1 MTAFNPKRLQQT
13 RLPCSEHELSPHST
27 HSPPSPLLPA
37 RHGYVAGAAEKKKET
52 RRCGRATVSS
62 DRNWARSPASPRG
75 RTESEEIEE
84 APPSPS
90 PRLPPPPPPPP
101 PFPPPLCGAGFRQA
115 DLLLPPP
122 KSRRSSP
129 TPLLFLPSQTPPG
142 SSTHP
147 GRGPPLPTG
156 RPPGSHHSA
165 APTEPA
171 SNRRRRTDRDYVILT
186 PASDILDCA
195 PNPATSP
202 QPPPPPLPRVR
213 LIKWVVGKR
222 GRSKSNSTGRKI
234 SFFSGISGR
243 QCRLFLVCLFRGRHL

>member
-1 MTAFNPKRLQQT
+1 MFGARTVATFHTQPPLTPPPRTPWIRCRSRRKEERNPPVR
-13 RLPCSEHELSPHST
+13 E
-27 HSPPSPLLPA
+27 
-37 RHGYVAGAAEKKKET
+37 
-52 RRCGRATVSS
+52 S
-62 DRNWARSPASPRG
+62 DRFFRSKLGPVACVTTRSHRVGRNRGSP
-75 RTESEEIEE
+75 TLSF
-84 APPSPS
+84 SPS
-90 PRLPPPPPPPP
+90 SPTPPPPP

-202 QPPPPPLPRVR
+202 QPPPPLPRVR

>member
-90 PRLPPPPPPPP
+90 PRLPPPPPPRRRFPLRCVAPALGRLTCSFLLQKVVGAPQPHYSFCPVNPP
-101 PFPPPLCGAGFRQA
+101 PAVQPTRAEVPRCPRDGHLVLITVPPPRNRPAIEDDELTETMLFS
-115 DLLLPPP
+115 LLPRTF
-122 KSRRSSP
+122 S
-129 TPLLFLPSQTPPG
+129 TALPI
-142 SSTHP
+142 
-147 GRGPPLPTG
+147 PLP
-156 RPPGSHHSA
+156 
-165 APTEPA
+165 
-171 SNRRRRTDRDYVILT
+171 L
-186 PASDILDCA
+186 
-195 PNPATSP
+195 PN
-202 QPPPPPLPRVR
+202 PPPPTPRAFN
-213 LIKWVVGKR
+213 KMGGW
-222 GRSKSNSTGRKI
+222 
-234 SFFSGISGR
+234 
-243 QCRLFLVCLFRGRHL
+243 